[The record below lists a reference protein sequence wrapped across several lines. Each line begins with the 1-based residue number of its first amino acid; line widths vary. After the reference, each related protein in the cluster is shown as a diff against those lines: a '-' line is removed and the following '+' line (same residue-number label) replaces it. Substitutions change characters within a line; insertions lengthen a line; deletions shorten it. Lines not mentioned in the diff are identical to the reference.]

1 MELSKK
7 NTKNL
12 ADFKTTI
19 AATQAGDP
27 LELEE
32 VFTFYTL
39 KVNHIRIWTVCRS
52 LNKRNR

>member
-19 AATQAGDP
+19 ATAQAGDL
-27 LELEE
+27 LELDE